1 MNLTNEDVED
11 IIRLLDASYCG
22 ELRIRTERFDLHLR
36 RSQSGWTQEMRT
48 LTESQVVGGVQNENV
63 LPAGVIGS
71 PADSADDIAEG
82 IIAVRAPMVGTFYR
96 APKPGALPFVD
107 VGSKVGEDT
116 VIGIVETMKLMNSVS
131 ARASGTVVEIRVADG
146 QLVEAG
152 ETLMCLQQAG
162 A

>member
-11 IIRLLDASYCG
+11 IIRLLDASYYD

-36 RSQSGWTQEMRT
+36 RSQSGWTREMRT
-48 LTESQVVGGVQNENV
+48 LAEPQMVGGAENDNI
-63 LPAGVIGS
+63 LPAKEIRSAVI
-71 PADSADDIAEG
+71 SADDTEG
-82 IIAVRAPMVGTFYR
+82 TVAVRTPMVGTFYR
-96 APKPGALPFVD
+96 APKPGAPPFVD
-107 VGSKVGEDT
+107 VGSDVGEDT

-131 ARASGTVVEIRVADG
+131 AGASGTVVDICVADG

-152 ETLMCLQQAG
+152 ETLMRLQRAD